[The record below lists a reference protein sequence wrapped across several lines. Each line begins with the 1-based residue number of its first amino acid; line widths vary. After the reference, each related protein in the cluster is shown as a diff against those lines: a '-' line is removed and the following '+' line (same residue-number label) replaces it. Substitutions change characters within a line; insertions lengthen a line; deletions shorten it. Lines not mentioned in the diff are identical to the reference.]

1 MHLYGNEFQ
10 FIIYQDTVEVDL
22 ISGKGADITVAN
34 EKKQLSHQNPKQM
47 WTYKWVFLK
56 NL

>member
-47 WTYKWVFLK
+47 WTYK
-56 NL
+56 